1 MNVAIE
7 QILTADEAAKKTVK
21 RAEQEATK
29 RIDEAKQEAQGI
41 LAELKNHIRETEERE
56 ILPIITNGHNTALVT
71 VQDAERYIETL
82 QQTID
87 LKKKN
92 IIDAFINNLIDT
104 ENTKK

>member
-1 MNVAIE
+1 MNLAIE
-7 QILTADEAAKKTVK
+7 QILSADEAARKTVE

-41 LAELKNHIRETEERE
+41 LADLKDHIRETEERE

-71 VQDAERYIETL
+71 VQDAELYIGTL

-87 LKKKN
+87 LKRKN
-92 IIDAFINNLIDT
+92 IIEAFINNIIST
-104 ENTKK
+104 EK